1 MAGGAPASAPPLPGV
16 TLSNGLT
23 LLVRRDRA
31 ASAVA
36 IVTYVKAGYFDEAD
50 DVVGIAHVL
59 EHMYF
64 KGTPTR
70 GVGDI
75 ARATKATG
83 GYLNAHTIYDH
94 TSYYTVVPAA
104 GFVDALA
111 IQADAYANS
120 LIDAG
125 ELAKEIEVIVQE
137 VRRKEDSPAAVAT
150 ESLYALLHDRHRIRR
165 WRMGRPEMLR
175 TFTRDQVVEFYR
187 NFYQPSNTVLSIV
200 GDVDPDEVRT
210 AVEARYGELSDQAV
224 RRIVG
229 PAETGRPGSRY
240 REWGGDIVETQ
251 IVLGW
256 RTVPTL
262 HADTPLLDLA
272 AMVLGTGRGSRLYRG
287 VRERRLAS
295 AAAAYDYTPTDLG
308 VFVVHAEC
316 PPDRAAEAGRAIW
329 AEIEHVRD
337 RGVEARELMRA
348 QRMLESRWVRRT
360 ESMEGQASYF
370 AEWQALGDA
379 SLGDEYLARALAAS
393 PTDVTEAVRR
403 YLVPSHV
410 AAIVYRPDRTAPLAT
425 TAIELFAPPGAP
437 TVGVVQAIEA
447 TPVHDVLPV
456 RQSRPTLEREVAGVR
471 VYRTPNGIPI
481 LVRQKAGAQ
490 VTHVGVFALGGVPD
504 EGADRA
510 GLTSLMVR
518 GAVKGAAGRSAS
530 QLADA
535 VEMLGGSLG
544 GSVGSDSFGWVASVP
559 LRHTTDAVRL
569 LADVVLEPAFDGS
582 TVDTE
587 RALAL
592 VELANLHDDMY
603 RFPVRLATE
612 AAYGDH
618 AYGRST
624 IGSERSLSAMTAA
637 DVRAWHVDRTLEAP
651 LTVGI
656 VTDGDCDAVATEIAR
671 VIAPLRFREGVRVE
685 APRWPEAPLKRG
697 EARDKAQ
704 TAIALAFPGPARDD
718 DDRFVAQ
725 LIAGVASGLG
735 GRFFEE
741 LRDRRSLAYTVH
753 AFAVERALAGM
764 FIGYIA
770 TTPDKEEVARAG
782 LLREFE
788 IVAERGVTPEE
799 LERAQAYAVG
809 THAISRQSGATLL
822 GEMLDA
828 WTVGRGLVELDCQ
841 DDQIRAVTAADVRR
855 VAARYLDPKV
865 VVEGVVQGRGI
876 NFAVPSAPSLPA
888 SRQSPPA

>member
-1 MAGGAPASAPPLPGV
+1 MVGGAPASAPPRSAA

-31 ASAVA
+31 AQAVA
-36 IVTYVKAGYFDEAD
+36 IVTYVKAGYFDETD

-70 GVGDI
+70 GVGEI

-104 GFVDALA
+104 GFADALA
-111 IQADAYANS
+111 IQADAYTNS

-125 ELAKEIEVIVQE
+125 ELAKEIEVIVEE
-137 VRRKEDSPAAVAT
+137 VRRKEDSPGAVAT
-150 ESLYALLHDRHRIRR
+150 EGLYALLYDRHWMRR

-175 TFTRDQVVEFYR
+175 TFTRDQVVAFYR

-210 AVEARYGELSDQAV
+210 AVEARYGALGDHAV
-224 RRIVG
+224 RRAPG
-229 PAETGRPGSRY
+229 PPEIGRPGSRY
-240 REWGGDIVETQ
+240 REWDGDVVETQ

-262 HADTPLLDLA
+262 HQDTPLLDLA
-272 AMVLGTGRGSRLYRG
+272 AMVLGSGRGSRLYRG

-295 AAAAYDYTPTDLG
+295 AATAYDYTPTELG

-316 PPDRAAEAGRAIW
+316 PPERASEAGRAIW
-329 AEIEHVRD
+329 AEIEHLRHS
-337 RGVEARELMRA
+337 GVEARELVRA
-348 QRMLESRWVRRT
+348 QRMLEARWVRRS
-360 ESMEGQASYF
+360 ESMEGQASYL

-379 SLGDEYLARALAAS
+379 SLGDAYLARALAAT
-393 PTDVTEAVRR
+393 PIDVTEAVRR
-403 YLVPSHV
+403 HSDPSDV
-410 AAIVYRPDRTAPLAT
+410 AAVVYRPSRTPPLAT
-425 TAIELFAPPGAP
+425 SAIELLSPSGAAAVSAVPPIVAAPEPAAP
-437 TVGVVQAIEA
+437 SMRQRRA
-447 TPVHDVLPV
+447 TLDRV
-456 RQSRPTLEREVAGVR
+456 EGGVR
-471 VYRTPNGIPI
+471 VYRTANGVPI
-481 LVRQKAGAQ
+481 LVRPKPGTLM
-490 VTHVGVFALGGVPD
+490 THVGVYALGGVRD
-504 EGADRA
+504 EGAHRA
-510 GLTSLMVR
+510 GLTLLVVR
-518 GAVKGAAGRSAS
+518 GAVKGAAGRSAA

-544 GSVGSDSFGWVASVP
+544 GSVGGDSFGWVVSVP
-559 LRHTTDAVRL
+559 LRQTTEAVRL
-569 LADVVLEPAFDGS
+569 LVDVVLEPTFEVS
-582 TVDTE
+582 TVETE

-592 VELANLHDDMY
+592 VELANVHDDMY

-618 AYGRST
+618 PYGRST
-624 IGSERSLSAMTAA
+624 IGSERSLPGLAAA
-637 DVRAWHVDRTLEAP
+637 DVRAWHVARTLEAP
-651 LTVGI
+651 LAVGI

-671 VIAPLRFREGVRVE
+671 VIAPLRFREGERIDG
-685 APRWPEAPLKRG
+685 PRWPETTVVRG
-697 EARDKAQ
+697 ESRDKAQ
-704 TAIALAFPGPARDD
+704 TAIALAFPGPARGD
-718 DDRFVAQ
+718 DDRFVVR

-741 LRDRRSLAYTVH
+741 LRDRRSLAYAVH

-770 TTPDKEEVARAG
+770 TTPDKEDVARAG

-788 IVAERGVTPEE
+788 ILAERGVTPDE
-799 LERAQAYAVG
+799 LTRAQAYA
-809 THAISRQSGATLL
+809 
-822 GEMLDA
+822 
-828 WTVGRGLVELDCQ
+828 
-841 DDQIRAVTAADVRR
+841 IRHIRH
-855 VAARYLDPKV
+855 
-865 VVEGVVQGRGI
+865 
-876 NFAVPSAPSLPA
+876 
-888 SRQSPPA
+888 QSPERCDTPR